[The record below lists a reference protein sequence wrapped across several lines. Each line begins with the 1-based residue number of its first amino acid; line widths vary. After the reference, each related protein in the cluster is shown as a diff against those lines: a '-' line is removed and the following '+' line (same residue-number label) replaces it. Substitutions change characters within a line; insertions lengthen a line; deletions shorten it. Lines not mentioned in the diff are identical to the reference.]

1 MNTLINTPAG
11 RARRTFIWVTA
22 LALTATLA
30 LAPTAFADEAYLH
43 VRIVDQ
49 NGATSNINLP
59 ASSIGDSLPGL
70 ASNVLQDG
78 RIRIEGAEIDLY
90 KLRQLW
96 IVMRDLQDATFV
108 SIDDNNQSVRL
119 LKEDG
124 FLVARSTPK
133 TEQGRR
139 LEARI
144 PAAAVDA
151 LLSGADN
158 EINIAAALETLAGYG
173 GEDLISLSGGGMEVR
188 VWVDWNPEG

>member
-1 MNTLINTPAG
+1 MKTLTHTPH
-11 RARRTFIWVTA
+11 RTFAWAAA
-22 LALTATLA
+22 LALAVTLA
-30 LAPTAFADEAYLH
+30 LSPAAFAADEAYLH
-43 VRIVDQ
+43 IRMVDS
-49 NGATSNINLP
+49 NGAVSNINLP
-59 ASSIGDSLPGL
+59 ASSIGNSLPGL
-70 ASNVLQDG
+70 ASNMLKDG

-96 IVMRDLQDATFV
+96 IAMRDLQDATFV
-108 SIDDNNQSVRL
+108 SIDNNNESVRL

-158 EINIAAALETLAGYG
+158 EINITAAIEALAGYG
-173 GEDLISLSGGGMEVR
+173 GQDLINLSGGGMEVR